1 MAVLVNH
8 SISDIVMDTLPVIK
22 LTEWYGTP
30 ARDEVYAYARLCISG
45 GALRLSMTVFD
56 GEPPATQQAIA
67 LLRLNGVLLRLV
79 FTPDRRVQLYTGDQ
93 LVPAPACL
101 FGAGSDEQGWYWQ
114 AACTVDAAQLQS
126 SGIPLPAVGDSFEG
140 GFFLQDAREDA
151 FGSAFVCPDGTP
163 ETGLAVLTV
172 IPY

>member
-1 MAVLVNH
+1 MAVLVNL
-8 SISDIVMDTLPVIK
+8 SFSDIVMDTLPVIK
-22 LTEWYGTP
+22 LTEWYGHP
-30 ARDEVYAYARLCISG
+30 ERDEVYAYARVCISA

-79 FTPDRRVQLYTGDQ
+79 FTPDKRVQLYANGQ
-93 LVPAPACL
+93 LAPAPACL

-114 AACTVDAAQLQS
+114 ATCTVDASLLQDC
-126 SGIPLPAVGDSFEG
+126 GVRLPTVGDSFTG
-140 GFFLQDAREDA
+140 GFFLQDALEEA
-151 FGSAFVCPDGTP
+151 FGSAFACPDGSPAKGISTF
-163 ETGLAVLTV
+163 TV

>member
-8 SISDIVMDTLPVIK
+8 SPAQIVMDTLPVIK

-30 ARDEVYAYARLCISG
+30 ARDQVYAYARLCISA

-79 FTPDRRVQLYTGDQ
+79 FTPDKRVQLYTDDQ
-93 LVPAPACL
+93 LVSAPACL

-114 AACTVDAAQLQS
+114 ATCTADAALLQS
-126 SGIPLPAVGDSFEG
+126 CGVCLPAVGDSFEG
-140 GFFLQDAREDA
+140 GFFLQDVREDA
-151 FGSAFVCPDGTP
+151 FGSAFACPDGTP
-163 ETGLAVLTV
+163 NTGLGTLAV

>member
-8 SISDIVMDTLPVIK
+8 SRTDIVMDTLPVIK

-30 ARDEVYAYARLCISG
+30 GRDEVYTYARICISG

-56 GEPPATQQAIA
+56 GEPPATQQAAA
-67 LLRLNGVLLRLV
+67 LLHLDGGTLKLI
-79 FTPDRRVQLYTGDQ
+79 FTPDKTVRLSVNDRALS
-93 LVPAPACL
+93 PPACL

-114 AACTVDAAQLQS
+114 ATCTVDAPLLQDC
-126 SGIPLPAVGDSFEG
+126 GVRLPTVGDSFTG
-140 GFFLQDAREDA
+140 GFFLQDALEEA
-151 FGSAFVCPDGTP
+151 FGSAFACPDGS
-163 ETGLAVLTV
+163 LAKGISTFTV

>member
-8 SISDIVMDTLPVIK
+8 SFSDIVMDTLPVIK
-22 LTEWYGTP
+22 LTEWYGAP
-30 ARDEVYAYARLCISG
+30 GRDEVYVYARLCISS

-56 GEPPATQQAIA
+56 GEPPATQQAVA

-79 FTPDRRVQLYTGDQ
+79 FTPDKRVQLYTDGQ
-93 LVPAPACL
+93 LVSAPACL

-114 AACTVDAAQLQS
+114 ASCTVDAAQLQRC
-126 SGIPLPAVGDSFEG
+126 GIRLPAVGDSFEG

-151 FGSAFVCPDGTP
+151 FGSAFACPDGTP
-163 ETGLAVLTV
+163 KTGLAALTV